1 MSSDPTH
8 RKSPPRVAPSAER
21 PADEHLHATIS
32 RHLDQLEANLG
43 ELQAQVLELQRM
55 ASIGTMSAILAHE
68 FNNLLTPIL
77 TYTQYALSREDPQL
91 WRTAAERSNKNAQRL
106 ASLCQRILGFTTN
119 TSNGPAAQLVKPLLT
134 DAIECLG
141 RDVAKDGI
149 QVEVDAPDD
158 LKVMVDAGALQQVLF
173 NLVINAWQAML
184 GRPGRLTLSARAVDE
199 HRAAISIRDTGCG
212 IPPENLSRV
221 FEPFFTTKTA
231 ESKSYR
237 RGSGLGLHVCRRLV
251 EEQSGTIE
259 VHSEV
264 GRGTTF
270 TLTLPRA
277 SSH

>member
-8 RKSPPRVAPSAER
+8 RKSPPRAAPVAEPVV
-21 PADEHLHATIS
+21 DEHLHATIS

-106 ASLCQRILGFTTN
+106 AALCQRILGFTSN
-119 TSNGPAAQLVKPLLT
+119 TSSGPSAQLVKPLLT
-134 DAIECLG
+134 DVIECLG
-141 RDVAKDGI
+141 RDVTKDGI
-149 QVEVDAPDD
+149 QVEIDAPDD
-158 LKVMVDAGALQQVLF
+158 LKVVVDAGALQQVLF
-173 NLVINAWQAML
+173 NLVLNAWQAML
-184 GRPGRLTLSARAVDE
+184 DRPGRLTLSARAIDE
-199 HRAAISIRDTGCG
+199 CRAAITIRDTGCG
-212 IPPENLSRV
+212 IPPENLPRI
-221 FEPFFTTKTA
+221 FEPFFTTKTG

-251 EEQSGTIE
+251 EEQGGMIE
-259 VHSEV
+259 VESAA
-264 GRGTTF
+264 GSGTTF
-270 TLTLPRA
+270 SLTLPRA
-277 SSH
+277 PLH